1 MPAPDSG
8 GGVEHSDSVQAQHL
22 LGKQVDP
29 LNRERRHEILDSS
42 DLSWAAPVFW
52 ATTEQGE
59 PVADASP
66 SVVQSP
72 TLDDNRAV
80 VDLDREIVDHPIK
93 KPSEPAASKHDIFV
107 HQMNQFQ

>member
-1 MPAPDSG
+1 M
-8 GGVEHSDSVQAQHL
+8 EHSDSVQAQHL

-80 VDLDREIVDHPIK
+80 DDLDGDTVDHPLK
-93 KPSEPAASKHDIFV
+93 KPSEPAAAKQQV
-107 HQMNQFQ
+107 QKQ